1 MTTDI
6 TTANNTALNAASSIN
21 KFNTIASFDV
31 STTEG
36 MAKAFNA
43 GMGADHKVEY
53 CIGEQIQL
61 VGFFIEVV
69 DTVNDT
75 TGEPEQ
81 MPHVVL
87 FADDGQTY
95 EAFSVGM
102 YSSTERLARMI
113 AANDL
118 VLDENNPITIEF
130 KARKAKLGHMYCF
143 AIVA

>member
-1 MTTDI
+1 MTTEI
-6 TTANNTALNAASSIN
+6 TTASNTALNAASSIN

-43 GMGADHKVEY
+43 GMGADHKVED

-118 VLDENNPITIEF
+118 VLDETNPITIEF
-130 KARKAKLGHMYCF
+130 KARKAKLGRMYCF

>member
-1 MTTDI
+1 MTTEI

-43 GMGADHKVEY
+43 GMGADHKVED

-118 VLDENNPITIEF
+118 VLDESNPISIEF
-130 KARKAKLGHMYCF
+130 KARKAKLGRMYCF

>member
-1 MTTDI
+1 MNDI
-6 TTANNTALNAASSIN
+6 TIANNTALNAVATVN
-21 KFNTIASFDV
+21 KFNTIASFDTT
-31 STTEG
+31 TTEG

-43 GMGADHKVEY
+43 GMGADHKVEDS
-53 CIGEQIQL
+53 IGEQIEL

-87 FADDGQTY
+87 FAADGQTY
-95 EAFSVGM
+95 EAFSVGV

-118 VLDENNPITIEF
+118 VLDEEHPITIEF
-130 KARKAKLGHMYCF
+130 KARKAKLGRMFCF

>member
-1 MTTDI
+1 MSEI
-6 TTANNTALNAASSIN
+6 IAANNTALNAATSIN

-43 GMGADHKVEY
+43 GMGADHKVED

-118 VLDENNPITIEF
+118 VLDEDNPITIEF
-130 KARKAKLGHMYCF
+130 KARKAKLGRMYCF

>member
-1 MTTDI
+1 MSEI
-6 TTANNTALNAASSIN
+6 IAANNTALNAATSIN

-31 STTEG
+31 TTTEG

-43 GMGADHKVEY
+43 GMGADHKVED

-69 DTVNDT
+69 DTVNDVT
-75 TGEPEQ
+75 DEPEQ
-81 MPHVVL
+81 MPHIVL

-118 VLDENNPITIEF
+118 VLDENNPVTIEF
-130 KARKAKLGHMYCF
+130 KARKAKLGRMYCF
-143 AIVA
+143 AIVP

>member
-1 MTTDI
+1 MSEI
-6 TTANNTALNAASSIN
+6 IAANNTALNAATSIN

-31 STTEG
+31 TTTEG

-43 GMGADHKVEY
+43 GMGADHKVED

-130 KARKAKLGHMYCF
+130 KARKAKLGRMYCF

>member
-1 MTTDI
+1 MTTEI
-6 TTANNTALNAASSIN
+6 TTANNTALNATSSIN

-43 GMGADHKVEY
+43 GMGADHKIED

-130 KARKAKLGHMYCF
+130 KARKAKLGRMYCF

>member
-1 MTTDI
+1 MSEI
-6 TTANNTALNAASSIN
+6 IAANNTALNAATSIN

-31 STTEG
+31 TTTEG

-43 GMGADHKVEY
+43 GMGADHKVED

-69 DTVNDT
+69 DTENDT

-118 VLDENNPITIEF
+118 VLDEDNPITIEF
-130 KARKAKLGHMYCF
+130 KARKAKLGRMYCF

>member
-1 MTTDI
+1 MSEI
-6 TTANNTALNAASSIN
+6 IAANNTALNAATSIN

-31 STTEG
+31 TTTEG

-43 GMGADHKVEY
+43 GMGADHKIED

-130 KARKAKLGHMYCF
+130 KARKAKLGRMYCF

>member
-1 MTTDI
+1 MSEI
-6 TTANNTALNAASSIN
+6 IAANNTALNAATSIN

-31 STTEG
+31 TTTEG

-43 GMGADHKVEY
+43 GMGADHKVED

-113 AANDL
+113 AANNL

-130 KARKAKLGHMYCF
+130 KARKAKLGRMYCF

>member
-1 MTTDI
+1 MDELMTT
-6 TTANNTALNAASSIN
+6 NNTALNAVNSVH
-21 KFNTIASFDV
+21 KFNTIASFDTT
-31 STTEG
+31 TTEG

-43 GMGADHKVEY
+43 GMGADHKVEDS
-53 CIGEQIQL
+53 IGEQIEL

-87 FADDGQTY
+87 FAADGQTY

-118 VLDENNPITIEF
+118 VLDEDHPITIEF
-130 KARKAKLGHMYCF
+130 KSRKAKLGRMYCF

>member
-1 MTTDI
+1 MSEI
-6 TTANNTALNAASSIN
+6 IAANNTALNAATSIN

-31 STTEG
+31 TTTEG

-43 GMGADHKVEY
+43 GMGADHKVED

-118 VLDENNPITIEF
+118 VLDEDNPITIEF
-130 KARKAKLGHMYCF
+130 KARKAKLGRMYCF

>member
-1 MTTDI
+1 MSEI
-6 TTANNTALNAASSIN
+6 IAANNTALNAATSIN

-31 STTEG
+31 TTTEG

-43 GMGADHKVEY
+43 GMGADHKVED

-118 VLDENNPITIEF
+118 VLDESNPITIEF
-130 KARKAKLGHMYCF
+130 KARKAKLGRMYCF

>member
-1 MTTDI
+1 MSEI
-6 TTANNTALNAASSIN
+6 IAANNTALNAATSIN

-31 STTEG
+31 TTTEG

-43 GMGADHKVEY
+43 GMGADHKVED

-130 KARKAKLGHMYCF
+130 KARQAKVGRTYCF
-143 AIVA
+143 AIGA

>member
-1 MTTDI
+1 MNDI
-6 TTANNTALNAASSIN
+6 TIANNTAINAASAVN

-43 GMGADHKVEY
+43 GMGADHKVED
-53 CIGEQIQL
+53 CIGEQVEL

-87 FADDGQTY
+87 FGADGQTY

-118 VLDENNPITIEF
+118 ILDENHPIMIEF
-130 KARKAKLGHMYCF
+130 KARKAKLGRMYCF

>member
-1 MTTDI
+1 MTTEL
-6 TTANNTALNAASSIN
+6 TKTNNVALNAAESMN
-21 KFNTIASFDV
+21 RFNTIASFDTT
-31 STTEG
+31 TTEG

-43 GMGADHKVEY
+43 GMGADHKVED
-53 CIGEQIQL
+53 CIGEHINL

-87 FADDGQTY
+87 FADNGDTY

-113 AANDL
+113 SSNSL
-118 VLDENNPITIEF
+118 ELDEEHPIEIEF
-130 KARKAKLGHMYCF
+130 KARKAKLGRMYCF